1 MKFDGSNLEAVVDE
15 HLRWLNEE
23 ANDDGEILDDWRAD
37 FSGADLHGCV
47 LANIPLYG
55 ALFCDANLRYAD
67 LTGADLSRADF
78 SRANMCGARLEWA
91 NLHQAKNLPFVP
103 MACPDTGS
111 FIGWKQAL
119 YRYADGTLGGRVIL
133 KLLIPED
140 AERTCDTKR
149 ECRAT
154 KVKVLEIQTIQ
165 GDVLI
170 DSPSDD
176 CAVSIKNH
184 TTEYHVGEI
193 ITVPDIS
200 ADDGFFRWN
209 GVWHYERGLFFFVN
223 RKEAVFY
230 LSAGED
236 GDGNPID
243 AHREFIR
250 IMKEKSEMAGIE
262 AYKDTE

>member
-1 MKFDGSNLEAVVDE
+1 MKWNV
-15 HLRWLNEE
+15 
-23 ANDDGEILDDWRAD
+23 ILKNYSTGNFYA
-37 FSGADLHGCV
+37 F
-47 LANIPLYG
+47 NIFENVEFRMNIEKL
-55 ALFCDANLRYAD
+55 
-67 LTGADLSRADF
+67 
-78 SRANMCGARLEWA
+78 
-91 NLHQAKNLPFVP
+91 
-103 MACPDTGS
+103 
-111 FIGWKQAL
+111 IGK
-119 YRYADGTLGGRVIL
+119 TLGGRVIL